1 MLKIKQNIIFFSIG
15 ALGYGLIEIL
25 WRGYTHFSMLLAGG
39 ICFSF
44 FGFLGDEFKKLSLFT
59 KAIIGSAFITTIEL
73 IFGYIFNI
81 LLGKNV
87 WDYSKLPLNFKGQI
101 CLLYSIFWAFL
112 SVLFIPFASKVK
124 RRLQNN

>member
-1 MLKIKQNIIFFSIG
+1 MFKIKQNIIFFSIG

-44 FGFLGDEFKKLSLFT
+44 FGFLGEKLEKISIFT
-59 KAIIGSAFITTIEL
+59 KAIVGSAFVTSIEL

>member
-44 FGFLGDEFKKLSLFT
+44 FGFLGEKLEKISIFT
-59 KAIIGSAFITTIEL
+59 KAIVGGVFVTSIEL

-101 CLLYSIFWAFL
+101 CLLYSLFWVFL
-112 SVLFIPFASKVK
+112 SFLFIPFASKVK